1 MNIKTDSKFFDS
13 RTGDLIVSY
22 IIEDKE
28 ETSYWIYNYTKKEVK
43 GIENEDY
50 ILPLHKFFE
59 KQNITIHWKKHLY
72 SN

>member
-72 SN
+72 NN

>member
-22 IIEDKE
+22 IIEDKG
-28 ETSYWIYNYTKKEVK
+28 ETSYWIYNYTKKEVR

-72 SN
+72 NN